1 MIFYKNSFVFQN
13 FKVMERSDSTIR
25 HSTIVIPLEGGI
37 MSRSFKLPDL
47 GEGIHEGEVLA
58 VPVTAGQGV
67 NEGDII
73 LEVETDKAAVEIP
86 SPFTGSVQEIFVKPG
101 DIVNVGDV
109 MMTFSGGD
117 EAQEVEEKKQT
128 EGPAPPAE
136 ALAAVPPSAARTQTG
151 PVPASPAT
159 RRLAREL
166 EVDLHRVTPTG
177 PAGLV
182 TAEDVRASADK
193 GQVARE
199 TGTVSAVD
207 AAEGPRTIISV
218 PNLPDFTKWG
228 SVERVPFR
236 SIRRAT
242 ARQMSL
248 SWSQIPHVNSQDVVD
263 VTKLEAFRQKH
274 KAEIEAVGGKL
285 TLTIFAIKAIATAL
299 KTYPNFN
306 ATLDTVNSEI
316 VIKHYY
322 NIGVAVSTDSGL
334 IVPVV
339 RDVDRKSIRELA
351 VELNDLVQRT
361 RTRKTTREEMQGGTF
376 TISNAGAMG
385 GGFFA
390 PIINY
395 PEVAIIGVGQAR
407 MQAVVREKGKD
418 DFVIVPRLMMP
429 IVLCIDHRVLDG
441 ADAIR
446 FLKVLVDTLEDPDEL
461 FISMI

>member
-1 MIFYKNSFVFQN
+1 
-13 FKVMERSDSTIR
+13 
-25 HSTIVIPLEGGI
+25 

-47 GEGIHEGEVLA
+47 GEGIHEGEILS
-58 VPVTAGQGV
+58 VPVTAGQEV

-109 MMTFSGGD
+109 IMTFSGGE
-117 EAQEVEEKKQT
+117 EAEEVEEKKQT
-128 EGPAPPAE
+128 EVPVPPAE
-136 ALAAVPPSAARTQTG
+136 VLAAVPPSTARTQTG

-166 EVDLHRVTPTG
+166 EVDLHLVTPTG

-193 GQVARE
+193 GQVVRE
-199 TGTVSAVD
+199 TATASAVD
-207 AAEGPRTIISV
+207 AAEGPGIVISK
-218 PNLPDFTKWG
+218 PELPDFTKWG

-248 SWSQIPHVNSQDVVD
+248 AWSQIPHVNSQDVVD

-306 ATLDTVNSEI
+306 ATLDTANSEI

-376 TISNAGAMG
+376 TITNAGAMG

-395 PEVAIIGVGQAR
+395 PEVAILGVGQAR
-407 MQAVVREKGKD
+407 MQPVAREKGKD
-418 DFVIVPRLMMP
+418 NFVIVPRLMMP

-446 FLKVLVDTLEDPDEL
+446 FLKVLVETLEDPDEL
-461 FISMI
+461 LISMI

>member
-1 MIFYKNSFVFQN
+1 
-13 FKVMERSDSTIR
+13 
-25 HSTIVIPLEGGI
+25 

-47 GEGIHEGEVLA
+47 GEGIHEAEVLA
-58 VPVTAGQGV
+58 VPVTVGQEV
-67 NEGDII
+67 KEGDII

-86 SPFTGSVQEIFVKPG
+86 SPYTGSVQEIFVKPG
-101 DIVNVGDV
+101 EIVNVGDV

-117 EAQEVEEKKQT
+117 EAQTVDAQKQA
-128 EGPAPPAE
+128 EAPAPPAE
-136 ALAAVPPSAARTQTG
+136 DVSAPAQPPAAAGTG

-166 EVDLHRVTPTG
+166 AVDLHLVTPTG

-182 TAEDVRASADK
+182 TAEDVRGFAAKSSGEPKDTPAAPRPPAEALPAAA
-193 GQVARE
+193 VE
-199 TGTVSAVD
+199 T
-207 AAEGPRTIISV
+207 E
-218 PNLPDFTKWG
+218 LPDFTKWG
-228 SVERVPFR
+228 SVERVAFR

-248 SWSQIPHVNSQDVVD
+248 AWSQIPHVNSQDVVD
-263 VTKLEAFRQKH
+263 VTKLETFRQKH
-274 KAEIEAVGGKL
+274 KAEIEGIGGKL
-285 TLTIFAIKAIATAL
+285 TLTVFALKAIATAL

-306 ATLDTVNSEI
+306 ASLDTTNSEI
-316 VIKHYY
+316 IIKHYY
-322 NIGVAVSTDSGL
+322 NIGVAVNTDRGL

-339 RDVDRKSIRELA
+339 RDVDRKSIKELA

-361 RTRKTTREEMQGGTF
+361 RAGKTKVEELQGGTF
-376 TISNAGAMG
+376 TITNAGAMG

-395 PEVAIIGVGQAR
+395 PEVAILGVGQAR
-407 MQAVVREKGKD
+407 MQPVVREKEKG

-429 IVLCIDHRVLDG
+429 VALCIDHRVLDG

-446 FLKVLVDTLEDPDEL
+446 FLKVLSDTLEDPDEL
-461 FISMI
+461 LISMI